1 MTFDVLVV
9 GGGLV
14 GLATAYRLLESDPG
28 LSLGVVE
35 REPRVAA
42 HQSGRNSGVLH
53 SGLYYRPGSLRAT
66 LCTSGKREL
75 ESYCE
80 ARGITVLPLGK
91 VVVAVSKEERPR
103 LHDLFERGGAN
114 GLEGLELLGPD
125 GLRELEPNVA
135 GLEALRVPGTSVVD
149 YREVAERLAE
159 DVRVRGG
166 EVSLGEEVRSMRGR
180 GDGQVVVTD
189 AREVPV
195 RVVVACAGLRSD
207 RLAGTLGYRIRDR
220 VVPFRGTFRELVRG
234 GESLVRG
241 LVYPVPD
248 PTLPFLGVH
257 FTPQTDG
264 TVRIGP
270 NAVLGLAREGR
281 RRWSVSLRDVA
292 STLSFPGFWR
302 LARRHWV
309 SGVDEIRRDLDRRAF
324 LREYRRYVPALEPEH
339 LGQVTFGTRAQL
351 VSRDGRMLDDFA
363 MVEAP
368 GRLLVL
374 NAPSPAAT
382 ASLAIGEVIAGRV
395 RGRLGGRARG

>member
-14 GLATAYRLLESDPG
+14 GLATAFRLLESDPG
-28 LSLGVVE
+28 PLGVVE
-35 REPRVAA
+35 REPRVPA
-42 HQSGRNSGVLH
+42 HQSGHNSGVLH

-91 VVVAVSKEERPR
+91 VVVAVSEEERPR
-103 LHDLFERGGAN
+103 LHDLFERGRAN

-166 EVSLGEEVRSMRGR
+166 EVSLGEEVRSLRGR

-207 RLAGTLGYRIRDR
+207 RLAETLGYRIRDR

-257 FTPQTDG
+257 FTPQPDG

-281 RRWSVSLRDVA
+281 RRWSVSPRDVA
-292 STLSFPGFWR
+292 STLAFPGFWR

-309 SGVDEIRRDLDRRAF
+309 SGVDEIRRELDRRAF
-324 LREYRRYVPALEPEH
+324 LREYRRYVPALKPEH

-395 RGRLGGRARG
+395 RGS

>member
-1 MTFDVLVV
+1 M
-9 GGGLV
+9 
-14 GLATAYRLLESDPG
+14 
-28 LSLGVVE
+28 
-35 REPRVAA
+35 
-42 HQSGRNSGVLH
+42 
-53 SGLYYRPGSLRAT
+53 
-66 LCTSGKREL
+66 
-75 ESYCE
+75 
-80 ARGITVLPLGK
+80 
-91 VVVAVSKEERPR
+91 
-103 LHDLFERGGAN
+103 
-114 GLEGLELLGPD
+114 
-125 GLRELEPNVA
+125 
-135 GLEALRVPGTSVVD
+135 
-149 YREVAERLAE
+149 
-159 DVRVRGG
+159 
-166 EVSLGEEVRSMRGR
+166 
-180 GDGQVVVTD
+180 TD

-234 GESLVRG
+234 GASLVRG

-281 RRWSVSLRDVA
+281 RRWSVSPRDVA
-292 STLSFPGFWR
+292 STLAFPGFWR

-309 SGVDEIRRDLDRRAF
+309 SGVDEIRRELDHRAF
-324 LREYRRYVPALEPEH
+324 LREYRRYVPVLEPEH
-339 LGQVTFGTRAQL
+339 LGQITFGTRAQL

-382 ASLAIGEVIAGRV
+382 ASLAIGEMIAGRV